1 MYLKSLEL
9 HGFKSFPNKT
19 VLNFEPGATVV
30 IGPNG
35 SGKSNI
41 SDAMRWVL
49 GEISSKNIRGTRMED
64 VIFGGADSR
73 KPMSF
78 AEVSVTFDNSD
89 TAHRIDVP
97 YDEITVT
104 RRYYRSG
111 DSEYFINRKAV
122 RLKDIHELFMNTGIG
137 REGYS
142 VIGQGKIAEILS
154 RKGEDRRNVFE
165 EAAGIA
171 KYRYKKHEA
180 EKKLSAAEDNLVRL
194 TDIADELG
202 KRVGPLERESQKAKK
217 YLDIYEGKKRA
228 DVSLWIYDGAILTEK
243 ISEAEKALRLSEH
256 ELEVAEDSLRS
267 LETQSDK
274 LFEESQQGKLASEKL
289 LTEINL
295 LKEQIHKADS
305 DYKVAENE
313 IAHKRELL
321 SKAVA
326 VIEEAMTAS
335 ENLQKEFTELEKSFA
350 EKNEVLVFIEQER
363 KTLLDRAA
371 ACGMRAD
378 ALEKELDAKQAEIQ
392 KLHDAS
398 VDIKVRLSVIESSIS
413 SDNTAGAAAS
423 AEIGEYE
430 AEAKRISG
438 EIAAVNA
445 ELDSYRETAAQTD
458 KLIAELTEAQSNA
471 ELEKDKKQ
479 NALADEKLRHDG
491 YVHRVEALKRMEEL
505 FEGYSSSVRYVM
517 QAYNDGKISGG
528 EVYGPISKLINVP
541 EKYVTAIETAFGANI
556 QNIAVEN
563 EDVAKSAIRVLKDA
577 HAGRATFYPL
587 TSATAQDETEEMIR
601 ARKYEGYIGRADL
614 LFDFDPKFSEVM
626 RSILGRTL
634 IFDTLD
640 NASVMA
646 REQKYHVKVVTLD
659 GQIINAGG
667 SYTGGSVRR
676 DSGILTRS
684 AEIRALQKSEAESEN
699 ELKKLEKALNKALS
713 EYKDSQTRL
722 SGAQQQKDIINTLIS
737 SESVHLETLLA
748 KLATNTELCEK
759 LQADV
764 ERLKSKEAGYND
776 EINKLNDEYS
786 SIMLQIEEARAY
798 RLAKDSERNEAL
810 DEQREVE
817 KKISEAAIRFAEANK
832 DIEALVALRTT
843 LGARM
848 TEIAGRIENSEAQQK
863 AYSCEIEAL
872 LKSQEENRETAARLI
887 ARLDLVTEQRGSVES
902 GTAEYELKLNEA
914 RHKIREKN
922 NQKEVILVAHNK
934 NEAKLRAL
942 HAEQDKTA
950 ERMFE
955 EYELTYALAIDLGY
969 PPLTPETRP
978 SVAADAAEYRKEM
991 KSLGPVNVGAIE
1003 EYAEVKSRYDEMS
1016 GQIADLKK
1024 SKSELTSVIS
1034 RLENEM
1040 RGQFLDAFNQINK
1053 NFSEVF
1059 TKLFGGGTAELSL
1072 TEPEDV
1078 LTSGIE
1084 IKAAPPGKIIKSL
1097 TLLSGGEQAFV
1108 AIALFF
1114 AILKV
1119 NPSPFCILDEI
1130 EAALDEVNV
1139 SRFADYVKE
1148 MSDNTQFVLIT
1159 HRRGTMEAADRIY
1172 GVTMPERGISK
1183 VLALNVN
1190 DINLNV

>member
-49 GEISSKNIRGTRMED
+49 GEISSKNIRGNKMED

-78 AEVSVTFDNSD
+78 AEVSVTFDNTD
-89 TAHRIDVP
+89 TAHRIDVA

-111 DSEYFINRKAV
+111 ESEYFINRKAV

-137 REGYS
+137 RDGYS

-154 RKGEDRRNVFE
+154 KKGEDRRNVFE

-194 TDIADELG
+194 TDIANELG
-202 KRVGPLERESQKAKK
+202 SRVGPLEKESAKAKK
-217 YLDIYEGKKRA
+217 YLEIYEGKKRA
-228 DVSLWIYDGAILTEK
+228 DVSLWLYDGEMLKNK
-243 ISEAEKALRLSEH
+243 IVEAEKALELSTH

-274 LFEESQQGKLASEKL
+274 LFEESQQGKMVSAKL
-289 LTEINL
+289 LTEINT
-295 LKEQIHKADS
+295 LKEQIHKTDS
-305 DYKVAENE
+305 DIKVAENE
-313 IAHKRELL
+313 IEHKKELL
-321 SKAVA
+321 KQSAAAIEGASAATDSVKAEF
-326 VIEEAMTAS
+326 EETDK
-335 ENLQKEFTELEKSFA
+335 LFA
-350 EKNEVLVFIEQER
+350 EKNAVLEEIEAER
-363 KTLLDRAA
+363 KALLERHLS
-371 ACGMRAD
+371 CGMTA
-378 ALEKELDAKQAEIQ
+378 AEIEKDIDEKQAEAQ
-392 KLHDAS
+392 KLRDMS
-398 VDIKVRLSVIESSIS
+398 VDIKVRISVLENAIINDNSAGDQAES
-413 SDNTAGAAAS
+413 
-423 AEIGEYE
+423 EIIEYE
-430 AEAKRISG
+430 KEAKKIAD
-438 EIAAVNA
+438 EIAAVNK
-445 ELDSYRETAAQTD
+445 EIDSYNENMQKTEA
-458 KLIAELTEAQSNA
+458 LIAELTES
-471 ELEKDKKQ
+471 LEKAENERDDVQAAISEKK
-479 NALADEKLRHDG
+479 LAYDG
-491 YVHRVEALKRMEEL
+491 YVHRAEMLQRMEEL

-517 QAYNDGKISGG
+517 QAYNDGRIRGG
-528 EVYGPISKLINVP
+528 EVFGPISKLISVP

-601 ARKYEGYIGRADL
+601 ARKYNGYIGRADL

-634 IFDTLD
+634 VFDNID
-640 NASVMA
+640 NASIMA

-684 AEIRALQKSEAESEN
+684 AEIRALQKSADEADKALKSLDKQLSKAQS
-699 ELKKLEKALNKALS
+699 ELKDA
-713 EYKDSQTRL
+713 QMRL
-722 SGAQQQKDIINTLIS
+722 AGAAQQKDIVATLIT
-737 SESVHLETLLA
+737 SEKAHIETLNA
-748 KLATNTELCEK
+748 KLTTNSGLCEK
-759 LQADV
+759 LRADL
-764 ERLKSKEAGYND
+764 ERIKSQNAGNSG
-776 EINKLNDEYS
+776 EINKLNEEYAS
-786 SIMLQIEEARAY
+786 LEARIEEIKTY
-798 RLAKDSERNEAL
+798 RLNKDSERNDAV
-810 DEQREVE
+810 DEQRELDKRINDVAI
-817 KKISEAAIRFAEANK
+817 KIAEANK
-832 DIEALVALRTT
+832 DIEALNARKAQ
-843 LGARM
+843 LGARL
-848 TEIAGRIENSEAQQK
+848 TEIAESVVTAEKSKQSYTN
-863 AYSCEIEAL
+863 EIEQL
-872 LKSQEENRETAARLI
+872 LKSNEDSREAVAQMMTRYEL
-887 ARLDLVTEQRGSVES
+887 LTEQRGSVEND
-902 GTAEYELKLNEA
+902 TTEYERRLNDT
-914 RHKIREKN
+914 RLRIREKN
-922 NQKEVILVAHNK
+922 SQKEVVLVAHNK
-934 NEAKLRAL
+934 NEARLRSL
-942 HAEQDKTA
+942 HAEQDKA
-950 ERMFE
+950 SERMYE
-955 EYELTYALAIDLGY
+955 EYELTYALAVELGY
-969 PPLTPETRP
+969 PPLTPDTRP
-978 SVAADAAEYRKEM
+978 AVASAAAEYRKEM
-991 KSLGPVNVGAIE
+991 KALGPVHVGAIE

-1016 GQIADLKK
+1016 VQIEDLKK
-1024 SKSELTSVIS
+1024 SKAELTSVIN

-1040 RGQFLDAFNQINK
+1040 RGQFLEAFHQINK

-1059 TKLFGGGTAELSL
+1059 SALFGGGTAELSL

-1139 SRFADYVKE
+1139 NRFAEYVKQ
-1148 MSDNTQFVLIT
+1148 MSANTQFVLIT

-1183 VLALNVN
+1183 VLSLNVG
-1190 DINLNV
+1190 DIDFKL

>member
-1 MYLKSLEL
+1 
-9 HGFKSFPNKT
+9 
-19 VLNFEPGATVV
+19 
-30 IGPNG
+30 
-35 SGKSNI
+35 
-41 SDAMRWVL
+41 
-49 GEISSKNIRGTRMED
+49 
-64 VIFGGADSR
+64 
-73 KPMSF
+73 
-78 AEVSVTFDNSD
+78 
-89 TAHRIDVP
+89 
-97 YDEITVT
+97 
-104 RRYYRSG
+104 
-111 DSEYFINRKAV
+111 
-122 RLKDIHELFMNTGIG
+122 RLRDIVDLFRDTGIG
-137 REGYS
+137 KEGYS
-142 VIGQGKIAEILS
+142 MIGQGRIDELLS
-154 RKGEDRRNVFE
+154 AKSEDRRQVFE

-217 YLDIYEGKKRA
+217 YLEIYEGKKRA
-228 DVSLWIYDGAILTEK
+228 DVSLWIYDGAMVTEK
-243 ISEAEKALRLSEH
+243 IKEAEKALHLSEH

-289 LTEINL
+289 LTEINT

-313 IAHKRELL
+313 IAHKKELL
-321 SKAVA
+321 KKA
-326 VIEEAMTAS
+326 IEIIDEASAATDTV
-335 ENLQKEFTELEKSFA
+335 QKEFANLENAFA
-350 EKNEVLVFIEQER
+350 EKREILSSIEQEKNVLTER
-363 KTLLDRAA
+363 SA
-371 ACGMRAD
+371 ACGIKA
-378 ALEKELDAKQAEIQ
+378 AAIEKEIDEKQAEIQ
-392 KLHDAS
+392 RLHDET
-398 VDIKVRLSVIESSIS
+398 VDIKVRLSVLENTIN
-413 SDNTAGAAAS
+413 SDNTAGVAAAL
-423 AEIGEYE
+423 EIDGYE
-430 AEAKRISG
+430 IEAKRLSADIS
-438 EIAAVNA
+438 AVNA
-445 ELDSYRETAAQTD
+445 ELDNYRKTAAKTD
-458 KLIAELTEAQSNA
+458 ELIAELTKALDASEVS
-471 ELEKDKKQ
+471 KDKAQ
-479 NALADEKLRHDG
+479 NALSDEKLRYDG
-491 YVHRVEALKRMEEL
+491 YVHRVETLKRMEEL

-517 QAYNDGKISGG
+517 QAYNEGKITGG
-528 EVYGPISKLINVP
+528 EVYGPISKLISVP
-541 EKYVTAIETAFGANI
+541 EEYTTAIETAFGANI

-563 EDVAKSAIRVLKDA
+563 EDTAKSAIRLLKEA

-601 ARKYEGYIGRADL
+601 ARKYTGYIGRADL

-640 NASVMA
+640 NASAMA

-684 AEIRALQKSEAESEN
+684 AEIRALEKTADESKKMI
-699 ELKKLEKALNKALS
+699 KKLETAFENSLK
-713 EYKDSQTRL
+713 EYKDSQVRL
-722 SGAQQQKDIINTLIS
+722 SGASQQKDIINTLIS
-737 SESVHLETLLA
+737 SESVHLETLSA

-759 LQADV
+759 VKNDL
-764 ERLKSKEAGYND
+764 ERLKSQEAGYND
-776 EINKLNDEYS
+776 EIRKLQDEYTAVS
-786 SIMLQIEEARAY
+786 AKIEELKVYRA
-798 RLAKDSERNEAL
+798 AKDEERNEAL

-817 KKISEAAIRFAEANK
+817 KKIGESAIKLAEANK
-832 DIEALVALRTT
+832 DIEALEATKLT

-848 TEIAGRIENSEAQQK
+848 TEIADRIANSEAQRIG
-863 AYSCEIEAL
+863 YSSEIESL
-872 LKSQEENRETAARLI
+872 LKSQNENRESAAQMMTRLE
-887 ARLDLVTEQRGSVES
+887 LVTEKRGNVES
-902 GTAEYELKLNEA
+902 GTAEFELKLNEA
-914 RHKIREKN
+914 RLKIREKS
-922 NQKEVILVAHNK
+922 NQKELILIAHNK
-934 NEAKLRAL
+934 NEARLRAL
-942 HAEQDKTA
+942 YAEQDKAA
-950 ERMFE
+950 ERMYE
-955 EYELTYALAIDLGY
+955 EYELTYALALELGY

-978 SVAADAAEYRKEM
+978 AVASDAAQYRKEM
-991 KSLGPVNVGAIE
+991 KALGPVNVGAIE
-1003 EYAEVKSRYDEMS
+1003 EYTEVKTRYDEMS
-1016 GQIADLKK
+1016 GQIVDLKK

-1034 RLENEM
+1034 KLENEM
-1040 RGQFLDAFNQINK
+1040 RGQFLEAFNQINK
-1053 NFSEVF
+1053 NFSQVF
-1059 TKLFGGGTAELSL
+1059 SKLFGGGTAELSL

-1183 VLALNVN
+1183 VLALNIN
-1190 DINLNV
+1190 DMDLNL

>member
-78 AEVSVTFDNSD
+78 AEVSVTFDNSEKQ
-89 TAHRIDVP
+89 HRIDVP

-137 REGYS
+137 RDGYS
-142 VIGQGKIAEILS
+142 VIGQGKIGEILS

-194 TDIADELG
+194 TDIANELG
-202 KRVGPLERESQKAKK
+202 SRVGPLERDAQKAKK
-217 YLDIYEGKKRA
+217 YLEIYEGKKRA
-228 DVSLWIYDGAILTEK
+228 DVSLWIYDGAVLKDKLE
-243 ISEAEKALRLSEH
+243 EAEKSLHLSAH

-274 LFEESQQGKLASEKL
+274 LFEESQQGKMMSEKL
-289 LTEINL
+289 LTEING
-295 LKEQIHKADS
+295 LKEQVHQADS

-313 IAHKRELL
+313 IAHKKEL
-321 SKAVA
+321 
-326 VIEEAMTAS
+326 MG
-335 ENLQKEFTELEKSFA
+335 Q
-350 EKNEVLVFIEQER
+350 
-363 KTLLDRAA
+363 AA
-371 ACGMRAD
+371 ASIDGATAATEAVQVEFATVENEISAKKASLAEIETEKTTLSELQASCAARAD
-378 ALEKELDAKQAEIQ
+378 ALEKEMDAKQAEAQ
-392 KLHDAS
+392 RLRDTA
-398 VDIKVRLSVIESSIS
+398 VDIKVRISVLE
-413 SDNTAGAAAS
+413 NTRRTDFSTGEQTE
-423 AEIGEYE
+423 AEISGYE
-430 AEAKRISG
+430 IDAKRLAD
-438 EIAAVNA
+438 EIAAVNKEVEA
-445 ELDSYRETAAQTD
+445 YRENAAKTEA
-458 KLIAELTEAQSNA
+458 LIADLNTAVEREEIA
-471 ELEKDKKQ
+471 KDKAQ
-479 NALADEKLRHDG
+479 NDLADEKLRYDG
-491 YVHRVEALKRMEEL
+491 YVHRAEALRRMEEL
-505 FEGYSSSVRYVM
+505 FEGYSSSVRFVM
-517 QAYNDGKISGG
+517 QAYSEGKIRGG
-528 EVYGPISKLINVP
+528 EVYGPISKLISVP

-563 EDVAKSAIRVLKDA
+563 EDVAKSAIRQLKDA

-601 ARKYEGYIGRADL
+601 ARKYTGYVGRADL
-614 LFDFDPKFSEVM
+614 LFDFDPKFAEVM

-640 NASVMA
+640 NASAMA

-659 GQIINAGG
+659 GQVINAGG

-684 AEIRALQKSEAESEN
+684 AEIRNLQRSAEESE
-699 ELKKLEKALNKALS
+699 EKLKKLEKALENATRAL
-713 EYKDSQTRL
+713 KDAQMRL
-722 SGAQQQKDIINTLIS
+722 SGASQQKEIVT
-737 SESVHLETLLA
+737 TLLASENAHLDTLAA

-759 LQADV
+759 LRADL
-764 ERLKSKEAGYND
+764 ERLKSQEAGYSD
-776 EINKLNDEYS
+776 EIEKLNAES
-786 SIMLQIEEARAY
+786 AAIETQIEEIKTY
-798 RLAKDSERNEAL
+798 RLHKDEERNEAL
-810 DEQREVE
+810 DEVRDVE
-817 KKISEAAIRFAEANK
+817 KKIGEAAIRLAEVHK
-832 DIEALVALRTT
+832 DIEALEARRAQ

-848 TEIAGRIENSEAQQK
+848 TEIAESVMHSERAQTGYRAEIVALEK
-863 AYSCEIEAL
+863 AMED
-872 LKSQEENRETAARLI
+872 NREQAARMMTQLS
-887 ARLDLVTEQRGSVES
+887 LLSEQRGNVES
-902 GTAEYELKLNEA
+902 GTAEYERKLNEA
-914 RHKIREKN
+914 RLRIREKN
-922 NQKEVILVAHNK
+922 SQKEVILVAYNK
-934 NEAKLRAL
+934 NEARLRAL
-942 HAEQDKTA
+942 HAEQDKAA
-950 ERMFE
+950 ERMYE
-955 EYELTYALAIDLGY
+955 EYELTYALALELGY

-978 SVAADAAEYRKEM
+978 AVAAAVADYRKEM

-1003 EYAEVKSRYDEMS
+1003 EFATVKARYDEMS
-1016 GQIADLKK
+1016 LQIEDLKK
-1024 SKSELTSVIS
+1024 SRAELSSVIN
-1034 RLENEM
+1034 RLEDEM
-1040 RGQFLDAFNQINK
+1040 RGQFLDAFNKINK
-1053 NFSEVF
+1053 NFGEVF
-1059 TKLFGGGTAELSL
+1059 AALFGGGTAELSL

-1139 SRFADYVKE
+1139 SRFADYVKR

-1183 VLALNVN
+1183 VLSLNVN
-1190 DINLNV
+1190 DIDFKL

>member
-49 GEISSKNIRGTRMED
+49 GEISSKNIRGARMED
-64 VIFGGADSR
+64 VIFGGADTR

-78 AEVSVTFDNSD
+78 AEVSVTFDNH
-89 TAHRIDVP
+89 AGEHRMDVP

-104 RRYYRSG
+104 RRYFRSG
-111 DSEYFINRKAV
+111 ESEYFINRKAV

-154 RKGEDRRNVFE
+154 RKSEDRRNVFE

-180 EKKLSAAEDNLVRL
+180 EKKLAAAEDNLVRL
-194 TDIADELG
+194 TDIAGELG
-202 KRVGPLERESQKAKK
+202 SRVGPLEKESQKAKK

-228 DVSLWIYDGAILTEK
+228 DVSLWIYDSGILQGR
-243 ISEAEKALRLSEH
+243 IAEAEKAVSLSAH

-267 LETQSDK
+267 LETQSDR
-274 LFEESQQGKLASEKL
+274 LFEESQRTKMASEKL
-289 LTEINL
+289 LTEMST
-295 LKEQIHKADS
+295 LKEKIHEADS
-305 DYKVAENE
+305 AYKVSENE
-313 IAHKRELL
+313 IAHK
-321 SKAVA
+321 
-326 VIEEAMTAS
+326 
-335 ENLQKEFTELEKSFA
+335 TELSRQSEAAIEAAAASADAVQREFA
-350 EKNEVLVFIEQER
+350 EVETQTAAAKETLTAAETEKNALAER
-363 KTLLDRAA
+363 QA

-378 ALEKELDAKQAEIQ
+378 ALERELDAKQVEIQ
-392 KLHDAS
+392 RLHDAS
-398 VDIKVRLSVIESSIS
+398 VDIKVRVSVLESTIS
-413 SDNTAGAAAS
+413 TDSLAGEQARAEITAYEEEAERFS
-423 AEIGEYE
+423 AEIARTTAGIDAYKDN
-430 AEAKRISG
+430 AAKTD
-438 EIAAVNA
+438 EMLATLTAAC
-445 ELDSYRETAAQTD
+445 ETARAAKEDLQAQT
-458 KLIAELTEAQSNA
+458 
-471 ELEKDKKQ
+471 
-479 NALADEKLRHDG
+479 ADEKLRLDG
-491 YVHRVEALKRMEEL
+491 FTHRADALRRMEEL
-505 FEGYSSSVRYVM
+505 LEGYSGSVRFVM
-517 QAYNDGKISGG
+517 QAYDDGKIHGG
-528 EVYGPISKLINVP
+528 TVYGPISKLISVP
-541 EKYVTAIETAFGANI
+541 EKYVTAIETALGANI

-587 TSATAQDETEEMIR
+587 TSATAQDETEEMLR
-601 ARKYEGYIGRADL
+601 ARKYAGYIGRADL
-614 LFDFDPKFSEVM
+614 LFDYDKKFAEVM

-640 NASVMA
+640 NASRMA

-684 AEIRALQKSEAESEN
+684 AEIRSLDKSAAASKKALDALEKQLAEAQKAEQDAQTRHAGALQQKEIVTTLIASEN
-699 ELKKLEKALNKALS
+699 AHLEALRAKLE
-713 EYKDSQTRL
+713 
-722 SGAQQQKDIINTLIS
+722 
-737 SESVHLETLLA
+737 
-748 KLATNTELCEK
+748 TNTGLREK
-759 LQADV
+759 LNADV
-764 ERLKSKEAGYND
+764 ERLRDQHSGFESEIAALKAEETANGQKIEALRTY
-776 EINKLNDEYS
+776 
-786 SIMLQIEEARAY
+786 RA
-798 RLAKDSERNEAL
+798 AKDEERNDAL
-810 DEQREVE
+810 DEGRDVERRIAQTEVHIAE
-817 KKISEAAIRFAEANK
+817 IRK
-832 DIEALVALRTT
+832 DIEALDARRTS

-848 TEIAGRIENSEAQQK
+848 REIAETVASAQTAIGRLTA
-863 AYSCEIEAL
+863 EIGAL
-872 LKSQEENRETAARLI
+872 RRAGEENREETVKMMARLEI
-887 ARLDLVTEQRGSVES
+887 VTGERGDAEV
-902 GTAEYELKLNEA
+902 GTAEYEQKLQEVRLKT
-914 RHKIREKN
+914 REKN
-922 NQKEVILVAHNK
+922 NQKELILAAHNK
-934 NEAKLRAL
+934 NEIRLRSL
-942 HAEQDKTA
+942 TA
-950 ERMFE
+950 EADKQSERMYE
-955 EYELTYALAIDLGY
+955 EYELTFAAALELGY
-969 PPLTPETRP
+969 PPLAESECAATR
-978 SVAADAAEYRKEM
+978 SAAADYRRQM
-991 KSLGPVNVGAIE
+991 KSIGPVNLGSIE
-1003 EYAEVKSRYDEMS
+1003 EYKQVRARYDEMS
-1016 GQIADLKK
+1016 AQIADLTK
-1024 SKSELTSVIS
+1024 SKAELTTVIN

-1040 RGQFLDAFNQINK
+1040 RGQFVDAFNRIND
-1053 NFSEVF
+1053 NFAKVF
-1059 TKLFGGGTAELSL
+1059 VELFGGGTAELVL

-1078 LTSGIE
+1078 LNSGIE

-1139 SRFADYVKE
+1139 SRFADYVKR
-1148 MSDNTQFVLIT
+1148 MSDETQFVLIT

-1183 VLALNVN
+1183 VLALNVK
-1190 DINLNV
+1190 DMELNV

>member
-19 VLNFEPGATVV
+19 VLSFEPGATVV

-49 GEISSKNIRGTRMED
+49 GEISSKNIRGTKMED

-89 TAHRIDVP
+89 TEHRVDVA

-137 REGYS
+137 RDGYS
-142 VIGQGKIAEILS
+142 VIGQGKIGEILS

-180 EKKLSAAEDNLVRL
+180 EKKLSAADDNLVRL
-194 TDIADELG
+194 TDIANELG
-202 KRVGPLERESQKAKK
+202 SRVGPLERDSVKAKK
-217 YLDIYEGKKRA
+217 YLEIYESKKRA
-228 DVSLWIYDGAILTEK
+228 DVSLWLYDGEMLKGKLT
-243 ISEAEKALRLSEH
+243 EAEKALELSKH

-274 LFEESQQGKLASEKL
+274 LFEESQHGKMVSEKL
-289 LTEINL
+289 LSEINE
-295 LKEQIHKADS
+295 LKEKIHKADS
-305 DYKVAENE
+305 DIMVASKEVE
-313 IAHKRELL
+313 HKEELL
-321 SKAVA
+321 GQTDKSIDGAAAATEAVKKEF
-326 VIEEAMTAS
+326 EEAESSA
-335 ENLQKEFTELEKSFA
+335 LEKQEALSLLEA
-350 EKNEVLVFIEQER
+350 EREALGTR
-363 KTLLDRAA
+363 HAS
-371 ACGMRAD
+371 CGMRAD
-378 ALEKELDAKQAEIQ
+378 ELEKELDLKQAEAQ
-392 KLHDAS
+392 RLRDAA
-398 VDIKVRLSVIESSIS
+398 VDIKVRISVLENTIITDSSASNQAETEILEYEKEAARLANEIKAVNEELETYRENLEKTERLISELTLALEGAESERNAIQDSIS
-413 SDNTAGAAAS
+413 EERVKHDGLCHR
-423 AEIGEYE
+423 
-430 AEAKRISG
+430 AEA
-438 EIAAVNA
+438 
-445 ELDSYRETAAQTD
+445 LQ
-458 KLIAELTEAQSNA
+458 
-471 ELEKDKKQ
+471 
-479 NALADEKLRHDG
+479 
-491 YVHRVEALKRMEEL
+491 RMEEL

-517 QAYNDGKISGG
+517 QAYGDGKISGG
-528 EVYGPISKLINVP
+528 EVYGPISKLISVP

-577 HAGRATFYPL
+577 RAGRATFYPL

-601 ARKYEGYIGRADL
+601 ARKYKGYIGRADL
-614 LFDFDPKFSEVM
+614 LFDYDAKFSEVM

-640 NASVMA
+640 NASEMA

-667 SYTGGSVRR
+667 SYTGGSLRR

-684 AEIRALQKSEAESEN
+684 AEIRSLLSAAEESHKALKKYEAEFER
-699 ELKKLEKALNKALS
+699 AQGAF
-713 EYKDSQTRL
+713 KDAQTRL
-722 SGAQQQKDIINTLIS
+722 SGAVQQKEIVGTLITSENAHLDTLS
-737 SESVHLETLLA
+737 S
-748 KLATNTELCEK
+748 KLSTNTGLCEK
-759 LQADV
+759 LRADI
-764 ERLKSKEAGYND
+764 ERLRSQEAGYSG
-776 EINKLNDEYS
+776 EITKLNDEYT
-786 SIMLQIEEARAY
+786 SIEAQIEEIKVY
-798 RLAKDSERNEAL
+798 RTNKDSERNDAL
-810 DEQREVE
+810 DEQRELE
-817 KKISEAAIRFAEANK
+817 KRIGESAIRIAEANK
-832 DIEALVALRTT
+832 DIEAILLRKAQ
-843 LGARM
+843 LGARL
-848 TEIAGRIENSEAQQK
+848 TEIAESVITAEQAK
-863 AYSCEIEAL
+863 TLYSDEIELL
-872 LKSQEENRETAARLI
+872 LKANEERREAVAKM
-887 ARLDLVTEQRGSVES
+887 VTELELLSEQRGNVES
-902 GTAEYELKLNEA
+902 GTTEYELKLNET
-914 RHKIREKN
+914 RLKIREKN
-922 NQKEVILVAHNK
+922 SQKEVILVAYNK

-942 HAEQDKTA
+942 HAEQDKAA
-950 ERMFE
+950 ERMYE
-955 EYELTYALAIDLGY
+955 EYELTYALALELGY
-969 PPLTPETRP
+969 PALTPDTRP
-978 SVAADAAEYRKEM
+978 AVASAAAEYRKEM

-1003 EYAEVKSRYDEMS
+1003 EYAEVKARYDEMS
-1016 GQIADLKK
+1016 VQIEDLKK
-1024 SKSELTSVIS
+1024 SKAELTSVIN

-1040 RGQFLDAFNQINK
+1040 RGQFLEAFHQINK
-1053 NFSEVF
+1053 NFAEVF
-1059 TKLFGGGTAELSL
+1059 SALFGGGTAELSL

-1139 SRFADYVKE
+1139 NRFADYVKK
-1148 MSDNTQFVLIT
+1148 MSENTQFIIIT

-1183 VLALNVN
+1183 VLSLNVN
-1190 DINLNV
+1190 DMDFKL

>member
-49 GEISSKNIRGTRMED
+49 GEISSKNIRGTKMED

-78 AEVSVTFDNSD
+78 AEVSVTFDNTES
-89 TAHRIDVP
+89 THRIDVP

-137 REGYS
+137 RDGYS

-180 EKKLSAAEDNLVRL
+180 EKKLSATDDNLVRL
-194 TDIADELG
+194 TDIANELG
-202 KRVGPLERESQKAKK
+202 SRVGPLEKESAKAKK
-217 YLDIYEGKKRA
+217 YLEIYEGKKRA
-228 DVSLWIYDGAILTEK
+228 DVSLWLYDGEILKTK
-243 ISEAEKALRLSEH
+243 LVEAEKALELSAH

-274 LFEESQQGKLASEKL
+274 LFEESQQGKMVSEKL
-289 LTEINL
+289 LTEINS
-295 LKEQIHKADS
+295 LKELVHKADS
-305 DYKVAENE
+305 DIKVAENE
-313 IAHKRELL
+313 IEHKKELL
-321 SKAVA
+321 KQAADSIDGAASMTDSVKA
-326 VIEEAMTAS
+326 E
-335 ENLQKEFTELEKSFA
+335 FA
-350 EKNEVLVFIEQER
+350 ENDALIVEKQNVLSDIEKER
-363 KTLLDRAA
+363 EALSERHA

-378 ALEKELDAKQAEIQ
+378 ALEKEIDEKQVLAQ
-392 KLHDAS
+392 KLRDTA
-398 VDIKVRLSVIESSIS
+398 VDIKVRISVLE
-413 SDNTAGAAAS
+413 NTIVTDTSAGS
-423 AEIGEYE
+423 QAEAEMSEYE
-430 AEAKRISG
+430 AEAKKIAD
-438 EIAAVNA
+438 EITAANKELDAYRENA
-445 ELDSYRETAAQTD
+445 EKTD
-458 KLIAELTEAQSNA
+458 RLIAELTEA
-471 ELEKDKKQ
+471 LEKAENERDEIQDSIAKERV
-479 NALADEKLRHDG
+479 NHDGLAHRAEALA
-491 YVHRVEALKRMEEL
+491 RMEEL
-505 FEGYSSSVRYVM
+505 LEGYSSSVRFVM
-517 QAYNDGKISGG
+517 QQYSEGKIRGG
-528 EVYGPISKLINVP
+528 EVYGPISKLISVP
-541 EKYVTAIETAFGANI
+541 EKYVTAIETAFAANI
-556 QNIAVEN
+556 QNIVVEN
-563 EDVAKSAIRVLKDA
+563 EDVAKSAIRLLKES

-587 TSATAQDETEEMIR
+587 TSVTAQDETEEMIR
-601 ARKYEGYIGRADL
+601 ARKYDGYIGRADL
-614 LFDFDPKFSEVM
+614 LFDFDPKFAEVM

-667 SYTGGSVRR
+667 SYTGGSTRR

-684 AEIRALQKSEAESEN
+684 SEIRSLQTAAEESQQK
-699 ELKKLEKALNKALS
+699 LKKLEVEFQKAFSAH
-713 EYKDSQTRL
+713 KDAQTRL
-722 SGAQQQKDIINTLIS
+722 AGATQQKEIVNTLVT
-737 SESVHLETLLA
+737 SEKAHLDTLAA
-748 KLATNTELCEK
+748 KLATNTGLCEK
-759 LQADV
+759 LRADL
-764 ERLKSKEAGYND
+764 ERISNQKAGYNE
-776 EINKLNDEYS
+776 EIKKLNDEHATLES
-786 SIMLQIEEARAY
+786 QIEEIRVY
-798 RLAKDSERNEAL
+798 RLNKDSERNEAI
-810 DEQREVE
+810 DEQRELDKRIGE
-817 KKISEAAIRFAEANK
+817 TAIKIAEAKK
-832 DIEALVALRTT
+832 DIEALETRRAQ
-843 LGARM
+843 LGARL
-848 TEIAGRIENSEAQQK
+848 TEIASAVMNSEAARQN
-863 AYSCEIEAL
+863 YTSEIEAL
-872 LKSQEENRETAARLI
+872 GVANEERREEVAKMVT
-887 ARLDLVTEQRGSVES
+887 RLDMLTEQRGNVE
-902 GTAEYELKLNEA
+902 TDTTEYERKLNET
-914 RHKIREKN
+914 RLRIREKN
-922 NQKEVILVAHNK
+922 SQKEVILVAYNK
-934 NEAKLRAL
+934 NEARLRAL
-942 HAEQDKTA
+942 HAEQDKAA
-950 ERMFE
+950 ERMYE
-955 EYELTYALAIDLGY
+955 EYELTYALARELGY
-969 PPLTPETRP
+969 PPLTQETRP
-978 SVAADAAEYRKEM
+978 AVASAAAEYRKEM
-991 KSLGPVNVGAIE
+991 KSLGPVHVGAIE
-1003 EYAEVKSRYDEMS
+1003 EYAEVKARYDEMS
-1016 GQIADLKK
+1016 VQIEDLKK
-1024 SKSELTSVIS
+1024 SKAELTSVIN

-1040 RGQFLDAFNQINK
+1040 RGQFIEAFNQINK

-1059 TKLFGGGTAELSL
+1059 SALFGGGTAELSL

-1139 SRFADYVKE
+1139 NRFAEYVKQ
-1148 MSDNTQFVLIT
+1148 MSSNTQFVLIT

-1183 VLALNVN
+1183 VLSLNIG
-1190 DINLNV
+1190 DIDFKL

>member
-49 GEISSKNIRGTRMED
+49 GEISSKNIRGTKMED

-78 AEVSVTFDNSD
+78 AEVSVIFDNSEG
-89 TAHRIDVP
+89 AHRIDVP

-137 REGYS
+137 RDGYS

-180 EKKLSAAEDNLVRL
+180 EKKLSAADDNLVRL
-194 TDIADELG
+194 TDIANELG
-202 KRVGPLERESQKAKK
+202 NRVGPLEKESAKAKK
-217 YLDIYEGKKRA
+217 YLEIYEGKKRA
-228 DVSLWIYDGAILTEK
+228 DVSLWLYDGEILKTK
-243 ISEAEKALRLSEH
+243 LIEAEKSLELSAH

-274 LFEESQQGKLASEKL
+274 LYEESQQGKMVSEKL
-289 LTEINL
+289 LTQINT

-305 DYKVAENE
+305 DIKVAENE
-313 IAHKRELL
+313 IEHKKELL
-321 SKAVA
+321 KQATESIDGASAATDSVKA
-326 VIEEAMTAS
+326 E
-335 ENLQKEFTELEKSFA
+335 FA
-350 EKNEVLVFIEQER
+350 EIDKAAEEKQTALYEIETER
-363 KTLLDRAA
+363 ATLSDRHA

-378 ALEKELDAKQAEIQ
+378 ALEKELDEKQAEIQ
-392 KLHDAS
+392 KLRDVS
-398 VDIKVRLSVIESSIS
+398 VDIKVRISVLENTIVTDSS
-413 SDNTAGAAAS
+413 AGVQAE
-423 AEIGEYE
+423 AEISEYE
-430 AEAKRISG
+430 KEAKKIAD
-438 EIAAVNA
+438 EIAAVNK
-445 ELDSYRETAAQTD
+445 ELDNYKENSD
-458 KLIAELTEAQSNA
+458 KTEALILALTES
-471 ELEKDKKQ
+471 LEKAENEKDELQ
-479 NALADEKLRHDG
+479 TTLSGEKLKYDG
-491 YVHRVEALKRMEEL
+491 LVHRVETLQRMEEL

-517 QAYNDGKISGG
+517 QAYNDGKIRGG
-528 EVYGPISKLINVP
+528 EVYGPISKLISVP

-563 EDVAKSAIRVLKDA
+563 EDAAKSAIRLLKDA

-601 ARKYEGYIGRADL
+601 ARKYNGYIGRADL
-614 LFDFDPKFSEVM
+614 LFDYDPKFSEVM

-640 NASVMA
+640 NASLMA

-684 AEIRALQKSEAESEN
+684 SEIRALQKDASESEKK
-699 ELKKLEKALNKALS
+699 LKKLETELQRALS
-713 EYKDSQTRL
+713 AHKDAQTRL
-722 SGAQQQKDIINTLIS
+722 AGAVQQKEIVATLIT
-737 SESVHLETLLA
+737 SEKAHLDTLAA
-748 KLATNTELCEK
+748 KLSTNTGLCEK
-759 LQADV
+759 LRADI
-764 ERLKSKEAGYND
+764 ERISNQKAGYSG
-776 EINKLNDEYS
+776 EITKLNEEYNE
-786 SIMLQIEEARAY
+786 IEARIEEIKLY
-798 RLAKDSERNEAL
+798 RLNKDSERNEAI
-810 DEQREVE
+810 DEQRELDKRIGE
-817 KKISEAAIRFAEANK
+817 TSIRIAEAKK
-832 DIEALVALRTT
+832 DIEAIEARRAQ
-843 LGARM
+843 LGARLS
-848 TEIAGRIENSEAQQK
+848 EIADAVMNSEAAKQK
-863 AYSCEIEAL
+863 YTDEIDLL
-872 LKSQEENRETAARLI
+872 LKANSDSSEAVAKMVTELQML
-887 ARLDLVTEQRGSVES
+887 TEQRGDVE
-902 GTAEYELKLNEA
+902 TNTTEYEHKLNDT
-914 RHKIREKN
+914 RLRIREKN
-922 NQKEVILVAHNK
+922 SQKEVILVAYNK
-934 NEAKLRAL
+934 NEARLRAL
-942 HAEQDKTA
+942 HTEQDKAA
-950 ERMFE
+950 ERMYE
-955 EYELTYALAIDLGY
+955 EYELTYALARELGY
-969 PPLTPETRP
+969 PSLTPDTRP
-978 SVAADAAEYRKEM
+978 AVASAAAEYRKEM
-991 KSLGPVNVGAIE
+991 KALGPVHVGAIE
-1003 EYAEVKSRYDEMS
+1003 EYAEVKARYDEMS
-1016 GQIADLKK
+1016 VQIDDLKK
-1024 SKSELTSVIS
+1024 SKAELTSVIN

-1040 RGQFLDAFNQINK
+1040 RGQFIDAFNQINK

-1059 TKLFGGGTAELSL
+1059 SALFGGGSAELSL

-1139 SRFADYVKE
+1139 NRFAEYVKQ
-1148 MSDNTQFVLIT
+1148 MSSNTQFVLIT

-1183 VLALNVN
+1183 VLSLNIG
-1190 DINLNV
+1190 DIDFKL